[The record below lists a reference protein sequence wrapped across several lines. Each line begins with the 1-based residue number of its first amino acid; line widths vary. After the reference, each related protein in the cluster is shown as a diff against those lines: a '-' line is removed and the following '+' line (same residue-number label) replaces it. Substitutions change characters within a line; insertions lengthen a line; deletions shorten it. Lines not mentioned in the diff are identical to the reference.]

1 MKISNIYAD
10 AAPRRQVSY
19 RIVTATVIA
28 LAIVFTS
35 AHAQAPPPTK
45 TFDYDKYEE
54 QKTACKLYDQA
65 ILNCTQNK
73 MCDQTIIDMLRRRC
87 SAMR

>member
-1 MKISNIYAD
+1 MNRKRTTN
-10 AAPRRQVSY
+10 RG
-19 RIVTATVIA
+19 IVTACAIA
-28 LAIVFTS
+28 LAVFGTS
-35 AHAQAPPPTK
+35 AHAQAPPTKPK

-65 ILNCTQNK
+65 LLNCTQNK

-87 SAMR
+87 SSFR